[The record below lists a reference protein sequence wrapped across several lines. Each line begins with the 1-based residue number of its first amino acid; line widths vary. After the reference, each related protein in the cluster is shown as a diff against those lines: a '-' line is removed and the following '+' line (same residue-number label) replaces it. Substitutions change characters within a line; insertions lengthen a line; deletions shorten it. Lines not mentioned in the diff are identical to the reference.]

1 MIRYVLTPAIAV
13 VLAASAA
20 GSGTVAAQSWPARA
34 VTMVVPFGTGSGI
47 DVLGRVLAPPL
58 SEALGQQVVVENVVG
73 AGGMTGTAR
82 VARAVPDGYQFVLGN
97 VGTHAV
103 NQSLY
108 PKPLYDAGSD
118 FTPVLL
124 LAETPQALI
133 VRADLPAS
141 NLQEFIAY
149 TRANHAKMQYGS
161 PGVGSAAHLGCVL
174 LNAAIGVDVTHV
186 PYRSG
191 GAAMQDLIAGRL
203 DYQCPLLAIA
213 IPQIEA
219 KKVKALATLTRNHST
234 IVPGLASAREQG
246 LTDFEV
252 STWNAFFLPRGASLV
267 IVRRLHDAT
276 LTAIGSSA
284 VQERLKQIGAEL
296 VPPERRTPDYLQQF
310 VASEISKWAAAIKL
324 AGVTAE

>member
-20 GSGTVAAQSWPARA
+20 GPGIAAAQGWPTRP

-118 FTPVLL
+118 FTPVILI
-124 LAETPQALI
+124 AETPQALI
-133 VRADLPAS
+133 ARADLPAS

-149 TRANHAKMQYGS
+149 ARANHAKMQYGS

-174 LNAAIGVDVTHV
+174 LNAAIGVEVTHV

-213 IPQIEA
+213 IPQIDA
-219 KKVKALATLTRNHST
+219 RKVKALAALTRNHST
-234 IVPGLASAREQG
+234 IVPSLASAREQG

-252 STWNAFFLPRGASLV
+252 STWNAFFLPKGASPA
-267 IVRRLHDAT
+267 IVRKLHDAT
-276 LTAIGSSA
+276 VTAIGSSA

-296 VPPERRTPDYLQQF
+296 VPPERRAPDYLQQF
-310 VASEISKWAAAIKL
+310 IASEISKWAAAIKI

>member
-20 GSGTVAAQSWPARA
+20 GSGIAAAQGWPTRP

-108 PKPLYDAGSD
+108 PKPLYDASSD
-118 FTPVLL
+118 FTPVVLI
-124 LAETPQALI
+124 AETPQALI
-133 VRADLPAS
+133 ARADLPAG

-149 TRANHAKMQYGS
+149 ARANHAKDAVRLARSRLRS
-161 PGVGSAAHLGCVL
+161 PSWLRPAQRRNRRRSDARTVPQRRGCDAGPDRRPARLPVPAAGNRDSPDRREEGEGARHADPQPLDDRAEPHLG
-174 LNAAIGVDVTHV
+174 A
-186 PYRSG
+186 
-191 GAAMQDLIAGRL
+191 
-203 DYQCPLLAIA
+203 
-213 IPQIEA
+213 
-219 KKVKALATLTRNHST
+219 
-234 IVPGLASAREQG
+234 
-246 LTDFEV
+246 
-252 STWNAFFLPRGASLV
+252 
-267 IVRRLHDAT
+267 
-276 LTAIGSSA
+276 
-284 VQERLKQIGAEL
+284 
-296 VPPERRTPDYLQQF
+296 
-310 VASEISKWAAAIKL
+310 
-324 AGVTAE
+324 

>member
-124 LAETPQALI
+124 IAETPQALI